1 MEAAAARFLELAAGG
16 KRHRARETVD
26 GWDAWIEGDLVGGAR
41 GAAAAALQAFGRDP
55 ARMRE
60 YTLLSWQTERL
71 FPVLL
76 PLAGAAFYKDGVLHS
91 HYHAARWTEHD
102 GTLADA
108 LERRDAR
115 CDELVE
121 ALGRETARL
130 HSLRGRHAGLLPRR
144 LLVARPGA
152 LQPLVWCGA
161 GRGSVR
167 LARPGPLDDLA
178 PAVAHLREAAR
189 ADLVS
194 ILLDSYR
201 AERGTQSTTRRGPGF

>member
-1 MEAAAARFLELAAGG
+1 MEAAAARFMELAAGG
-16 KRHRARETVD
+16 GRHRARETLD
-26 GWDAWIEGDLVGGAR
+26 GWDAWIEGDVVGGAR

-76 PLAGAAFYKDGVLHS
+76 PLAGAAYYRDGVLHS

-102 GTLADA
+102 GTLDEA
-108 LERRDAR
+108 LARRDPR
-115 CDELVE
+115 CAELCA

-130 HSLRGRHAGLLPRR
+130 HALRGRHAGLLPRR

-152 LQPLVWCGA
+152 LQPLVWCGE
-161 GRGSVR
+161 GRGSVG

-178 PAVAHLREAAR
+178 PAIRGLQAAGR
-189 ADLVS
+189 AELVS
-194 ILLDSYR
+194 CLLDSYR
-201 AERGTQSTTRRGPGF
+201 SERAAQSSARRPDRG